1 MVAAPDKNIPTIF
14 AAFGATGDLMR
25 RKVIPAVFH
34 LWKHGELPERF
45 RVVGFSRRDW
55 SDEDFRV
62 FIKGVVETHQGSSV
76 EGLQPFLELF
86 RFQRGYFEEP
96 QSYKELKAAFDAC
109 DREWGV
115 CSNKLFYFSVAPEY
129 YEMILRDLAKYD
141 LTGVCAPG
149 EGWTHVIVEKPFGMD
164 SKTARQIDEL
174 LGKLFQEDQVYR
186 IDHYL
191 AKEMMQNIL
200 AFRFSNNLFELAWG
214 NELIENIHIKLL
226 ERIGIEDRGEFYD
239 HVGALR
245 DVGQN
250 HLLQMLALVTMDA
263 PVSFDAASIQKK
275 RAEILRSLKV
285 LSQNEAKTSTFRAQ
299 HEGYHSIKGVALRSQ
314 TETYFKVRADLAHPK
329 WLGVP
334 VVLESGKRM
343 GEALKEIIITF
354 KHPRPCL
361 CPKGLPHH
369 KNKIIIRMEPREEIL
384 IEFWSKALG
393 FSFMTEQRMFH
404 YMLREQGAHVPY
416 VEEYAKLLLDCIR
429 GDQTLFI
436 STEEVRAMWR
446 FTDPIIEAWKKNNVP
461 LHMYKPDSKDVSD
474 VSKSIEVGAMS
485 APALRKEIG
494 IIGLGKMGG
503 NVARSLL
510 EKGWKVHGY
519 TSRAANAEALA
530 KEGMLVAPSFEAC
543 VAALPRP
550 RLVWLMTPAY
560 AKASAGKPAYKPVDE
575 VLFGNPLR
583 RLADGGGIVKQ
594 LSKGD
599 IVIDAGNSFY
609 KDSISRVKKLKKYG
623 ITFVDVG
630 FSGGPSGARNG
641 GCLMIGGDKKTFKKL
656 EPLFAHLSLKD
667 GYQFFVGSGAG
678 HFVKMIHNGIEYGM
692 MQTIAEGFA
701 IMKKSKYKLDLTR
714 VSDIYNHGSVI
725 ESRLI
730 GWLQKA
736 FELHGENLSDVLGA
750 VGHTGEGAWTVKTA
764 KEMKLKAKVIEEAL
778 KFRIV
783 SAKQPDYTGKVVSAL
798 REQFGG
804 HSVKK

>member
-1 MVAAPDKNIPTIF
+1 MIVAPENPIRDALRSNGAGNVPTIF

-55 SDEDFRV
+55 SDEDFRG
-62 FIKGVVETHQGSSV
+62 FIKDVIEAHNSASV
-76 EGLQPFLELF
+76 SRGTLEPFLQLF
-86 RFQRGYFEEP
+86 TVQKGTFENAA
-96 QSYKELKAAFDAC
+96 SYRELKKTFDAL
-109 DREWGV
+109 DAEWGM
-115 CSNKLFYFSVAPEY
+115 CSNKLFYLSVAPEY
-129 YEMILRDLAKYD
+129 YDPILRHLSRSGLAEP
-141 LTGVCAPG
+141 CAPN
-149 EGWTHVIVEKPFGMD
+149 ETMSGWTRIIVEKPFGMD
-164 SKTARQIDEL
+164 SKTAKVIDEL
-174 LGKLFQEDQVYR
+174 LGRLFQEDQIYR

-200 AFRFSNNLFELAWG
+200 TFRFSNNLFELAWG
-214 NELIENIHIKLL
+214 NELIENIHVKLL
-226 ERIGIEDRGEFYD
+226 ERIGVEDRGEFYD

-275 RAEILRSLKV
+275 RAEILRSLNVVSPK
-285 LSQNEAKTSTFRAQ
+285 EAGTATFRAQ
-299 HEGYHSIKGVALRSQ
+299 HEGYDSIKGVASGSQ
-314 TETYFKVRADLAHPK
+314 TETYFKIRTELAHPK
-329 WLGVP
+329 WRGVP

-343 GEALKEIIITF
+343 GRALKEIVITF
-354 KHPRPCL
+354 KHPVPCL
-361 CPKGLPHH
+361 CPVGQPHH
-369 KNKIIIRMEPREEIL
+369 KNEIIIRMEPREEIL

-393 FSFMTEQRMFH
+393 FSFTTEQRMFH
-404 YMLREQGAHVPY
+404 YMLREQSAHVPY

-446 FTDPIIEAWKKNNVP
+446 FTDPIIEAWQKGLAP
-461 LHMYKPDSKDVSD
+461 LHTYKPDSKDISEI
-474 VSKSIEVGAMS
+474 SRSIEA
-485 APALRKEIG
+485 APSTPVLRKEIG

-503 NVARSLL
+503 GVARSLL
-510 EKGWKVHGY
+510 EKGWRVHGY
-519 TSRAANAEALA
+519 TSRKENADALA

-543 VAALPRP
+543 VAALPKP
-550 RLVWLMTPAY
+550 RIVWLMTT
-560 AKASAGKPAYKPVDE
+560 AGKAVDE
-575 VLFGNPLR
+575 VLFGKN
-583 RLADGGGIVKQ
+583 GVVKE

-599 IVIDAGNSFY
+599 VVIDAGNTYF
-609 KDSISRVKKLKKYG
+609 KDSIARAKKLKRHG
-623 ITFVDVG
+623 ITFIDVG

-641 GCLMIGGDKKTFKKL
+641 GCLMIGGDEKAFKKL
-656 EPLFAHLSLKD
+656 EPLFADLSIKE
-667 GYQFFVGSGAG
+667 GYQFFAGAGAG

-692 MQTIAEGFA
+692 MQAIGEGFA

-725 ESRLI
+725 ESRLV
-730 GWLQKA
+730 GWLKKA
-736 FELHGENLSDVLGA
+736 FEVHGEGLADVSGS

-764 KEMKLKAKVIEEAL
+764 KELKLKAKVIEEAL
-778 KFRIV
+778 KFRV
-783 SAKQPDYTGKVVSAL
+783 HSAKHPDYTGKVVSAL